1 MKRLILSLAVAA
13 AVAGPMAFSATSA
26 FADDDRGRGRG
37 EHQQRGDRHDGRG
50 DRHEGRGDRDRGGR
64 WDRDDRRG
72 DRGDRWDH
80 RDDRRGQWDR
90 RDDRRSYNNWDRG
103 RHNGYYYNN
112 RWYYGPPPQAYYGNP
127 YYRPGYAS
135 WRRGSS
141 LPPYYRGY
149 VVNDYHRYHL
159 RQPPRGYAWYR
170 VGDDYLLAA
179 IASGIIFDI
188 IANGS

>member
-13 AVAGPMAFSATSA
+13 AVAGPVAVGATSA
-26 FADDDRGRGRG
+26 LADDRGRR
-37 EHQQRGDRHDGRG
+37 EHREDRWDRHDNR
-50 DRHEGRGDRDRGGR
+50 
-64 WDRDDRRG
+64 
-72 DRGDRWDH
+72 DH
-80 RDDRRGQWDR
+80 RNDRWDR
-90 RDDRRSYNNWDRG
+90 RDDRRDRWDNHRDYRGGGYGNWDRG

-127 YYRPGYAS
+127 YYRPGYAA

-149 VVNDYHRYHL
+149 VVSDYHRYHL

-179 IASGIIFDI
+179 IATGIIFDI
-188 IANGS
+188 INN

>member
-1 MKRLILSLAVAA
+1 MKRLILSLATAA

-26 FADDDRGRGRG
+26 FADDDR
-37 EHQQRGDRHDGRG
+37 
-50 DRHEGRGDRDRGGR
+50 RGGR
-64 WDRDDRRG
+64 HEQRWDRGDDRR
-72 DRGDRWDH
+72 DH
-80 RDDRRGQWDR
+80 RWDR
-90 RDDRRSYNNWDRG
+90 RDDRRHDRRDDRWGRHDNGRHVGWDRG

-135 WRRGSS
+135 WRRGAA

-149 VVNDYHRYHL
+149 VVNDYYRYHL

-188 IANGS
+188 IANN